1 MGNTTKNVAE
11 SSFRELP
18 IESEFILLK
27 ASSESLSPVRIERPA
42 HRRFL
47 QFHFC
52 LKGHVQFVYH
62 GGHYVIDLPGDSSLL
77 LYNPETEL
85 PLQVVL
91 SPETR
96 MLSVLMSIQKF
107 HSLFTSEAS
116 YIPFL
121 SQENRDKKYYQQNP
135 VTPTI
140 SIILSQLWNE
150 QMYPTVRALY
160 CKGKTYE
167 LLSLYFNRNP
177 EAQAEQ
183 CPFLMDEENVQ
194 RIRQAKEIVIER
206 MAEPPTLQELAGEI
220 GLSLKKL
227 KEGFKQIYGDSVF
240 SFLFDYKMEMARKLL
255 ETGKYNVNEVG
266 LKVGY
271 STASHFIAAFKKKYD
286 TTPKQYLLSLAQQG
300 A

>member
-1 MGNTTKNVAE
+1 MDTPGKSVAE
-11 SSFRELP
+11 GSFQELP
-18 IESEFILLK
+18 IESDFILLK
-27 ASSESLSPVRIERPA
+27 ASSESQHPVRMERPA

-52 LKGHVQFVYH
+52 LKGQAQFVYH
-62 GGHYVIDLPGDSSLL
+62 GGHYVIDLPRDMSLL

-91 SPETR
+91 SPDTR

-116 YIPFL
+116 FIPFL
-121 SQENRDKKYYQQNP
+121 SPENRDKKYYQQNP
-135 VTPTI
+135 LNPTL
-140 SIILSQLWNE
+140 SVILSQLWNE
-150 QMYPTVRALY
+150 QIYPTVRALY
-160 CKGKTYE
+160 CKGKIYE

-177 EAQAEQ
+177 EAEAEQ

-206 MAEPPTLQELAGEI
+206 MAEPPTLSELASEI

-286 TTPKQYLLSLAQQG
+286 TTPKQYLLSLAQQR